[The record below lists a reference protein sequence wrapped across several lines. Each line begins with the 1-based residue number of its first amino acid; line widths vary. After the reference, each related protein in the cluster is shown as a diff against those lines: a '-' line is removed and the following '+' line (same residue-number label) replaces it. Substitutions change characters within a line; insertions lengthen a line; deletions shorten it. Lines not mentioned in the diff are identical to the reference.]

1 MRAYT
6 GTTQSM
12 SSSRRI
18 AWMVGICI
26 LILVIYSAVSLSLK
40 RGSDSL
46 ITFGNLIQCI
56 LPLLANA
63 GLLLNAGTPH
73 WRRNIFWMLLA
84 MSCTLWMIGQFGWTY
99 YEVYLHRPLP
109 EMYAGDILFFLR
121 GIPMI
126 AALAL
131 RPHLKRG
138 EIQLRFGYLDFV
150 LLLIWWTFLY
160 VFVVLPWM
168 YATPALGQYNHT
180 FNLVTNV
187 QNMVI
192 VVGWAILWLQSGG
205 AWRII
210 YATLFG
216 ASTIYM
222 LSSLAVNVAIDNHS
236 YYTGSLYDLPLL
248 SSFLWFALAGVVA
261 FQNQHRLD
269 APFENAYDADTDVGR
284 EENIWPARLAM
295 AAVISL
301 PIFAIY
307 TLRFSHDDPA
317 VRDFRLMATLIASV
331 PLALLIFLRTHLADR
346 ERSQLLARSEQ
357 SIENLKRLQAQI
369 VQSEKLVSLGQ
380 LAAGAAHEINNP
392 LAAILGFSD
401 LLADDPTV
409 PDKARATAS
418 KIRDQARRTKTLVAN
433 LLSFAR
439 QVPPERTLLDIN
451 TVVNNAVQLRAL
463 DLRSGATRVELQ
475 LESVLPGV
483 RGDGNQL
490 MQVFFNIISNAL
502 EAMEAAKGG
511 VLTIKTI
518 RDRGNVVILFSD
530 TGPGLKD
537 PQRVFDPFYTTKAVG
552 KGTGLGLSICYGIVQ
567 EHGGK
572 ILSYN
577 RQEGGAVFRVELPAI
592 LAALPAKELQLS
604 SMSTN
609 PQKLS

>member
-1 MRAYT
+1 
-6 GTTQSM
+6 M

-18 AWMVGICI
+18 AWMLGTWI
-26 LILVIYSAVSLSLK
+26 LILVIYSAVSLLLR

-46 ITFGNLIQCI
+46 TAFGNIVQCVV
-56 LPLLANA
+56 PLFANA

-84 MSCTLWMIGQFGWTY
+84 MSCTLWMIGQFEWTY

-109 EMYAGDILFFLR
+109 EMYPGDILFFLR
-121 GIPMI
+121 GIPMM
-126 AALAL
+126 AAIAL
-131 RPHLKRG
+131 RPHRKRG

-160 VFVVLPWM
+160 VFVVLPWL
-168 YATPALGQYNHT
+168 YAAPSLGQYNDT
-180 FNLVTNV
+180 FNLITNI

-192 VVGWAILWLQSGG
+192 VVGWAILWLQSSR
-205 AWRII
+205 AWRVV
-210 YATLFG
+210 YANLFG
-216 ASTIYM
+216 ASTVYM
-222 LSSLAVNVAIDNHS
+222 FSSLFINVAIDGHK
-236 YYTGSLYDLPLL
+236 YYTGSLYDLWLL
-248 SSFLWFALAGVVA
+248 STFFWFAFAGVTA
-261 FQNQHRLD
+261 HQNQDKLD
-269 APFENAYDADTDVGR
+269 APSESAYDSDPDATSDEGV
-284 EENIWPARLAM
+284 WPARLAM
-295 AAVISL
+295 ARVISL
-301 PIFAIY
+301 PLFAIY
-307 TLRFSHDDPA
+307 TLRFSQDDPQ
-317 VRDFRLMATLIASV
+317 VRDFLLMAYLLASV
-331 PLALLIFLRTHLADR
+331 PLPLLIFVRTHLADWD
-346 ERSQLLARSEQ
+346 RSRLLAQSEQ
-357 SIENLKRLQAQI
+357 SIENLKRLQAQV

-401 LLADDPTV
+401 LLADDPAI
-409 PDKARATAS
+409 PEKARTTAS
-418 KIRDQARRTKTLVAN
+418 KIRDQARRTKTLVGN

-439 QVPPERTLLDIN
+439 QVPAERTLLDIN

-463 DLRSGATRVELQ
+463 DLRSGTTRVELQ

-502 EAMEAAKGG
+502 EAMEAANGG

-537 PQRVFDPFYTTKAVG
+537 PQRVFDPFYTTKPVG
-552 KGTGLGLSICYGIVQ
+552 KGTGLGLSICFGIVQ

-577 RQEGGAVFRVELPAI
+577 RQEGGAVFRVELPAV
-592 LAALPAKELQLS
+592 LAAFPAKELQLS
-604 SMSTN
+604 TRSATR
-609 PQKLS
+609 QKPS

>member
-1 MRAYT
+1 
-6 GTTQSM
+6 M

-18 AWMVGICI
+18 AWMLGTWI
-26 LILVIYSAVSLSLK
+26 LILVIYSGVSLLLR

-46 ITFGNLIQCI
+46 SAFGNIVQCI
-56 LPLLANA
+56 VPLLANA

-84 MSCTLWMIGQFGWTY
+84 MSCTLWMIGQFEWTY
-99 YEVYLHRPLP
+99 LGVYLHRPLP
-109 EMYAGDILFFLR
+109 VMYPGDILFFLR
-121 GIPMI
+121 GIPMM
-126 AALAL
+126 AAIAL
-131 RPHLKRG
+131 RPHRKRG

-160 VFVVLPWM
+160 VFVVLPWL
-168 YATPALGQYNHT
+168 YAAPSLGQYNHT
-180 FNLVTNV
+180 FNLVTNI

-192 VVGWAILWLQSGG
+192 VVGWAILWLQSSG
-205 AWRII
+205 AWRIV
-210 YATLFG
+210 YANLFG
-216 ASTIYM
+216 ASTVYM
-222 LSSLAVNVAIDNHS
+222 FSSLTINVAIDSHK
-236 YYTGSLYDLPLL
+236 YYTGSLYDLSLL
-248 SSFLWFALAGVVA
+248 SAFLWFASAGVIA
-261 FQNQHRLD
+261 HQNHDRLD
-269 APFENAYDADTDVGR
+269 APSETAYDSVPDSTSDEGV
-284 EENIWPARLAM
+284 WPARLAM

-301 PIFAIY
+301 PLFAIY
-307 TLRFSHDDPA
+307 TLRFSQDDA
-317 VRDFRLMATLIASV
+317 QVRDFRLMATLLASV
-331 PLALLIFLRTHLADR
+331 PLALLIFVRTHLADR
-346 ERSQLLARSEQ
+346 DRSRLLAQSEQ

-401 LLADDPTV
+401 LLADDPSI
-409 PDKARATAS
+409 PEKARTTAS
-418 KIRDQARRTKTLVAN
+418 KIRDQARRTKTLVGN

-439 QVPPERTLLDIN
+439 QVPAERTLLDIN

-463 DLRSGATRVELQ
+463 DLRSGTTRIELQ
-475 LESVLPGV
+475 LEYVLPGV

-502 EAMEAAKGG
+502 EAMEAANGG

-537 PQRVFDPFYTTKAVG
+537 PQRVFDPFYTTKPVG
-552 KGTGLGLSICYGIVQ
+552 KGTGLGLSICFGIVQ

-577 RQEGGAVFRVELPAI
+577 RQEGGAVFRVELPAV
-592 LAALPAKELQLS
+592 LAAFPAKELQLS
-604 SMSTN
+604 TRSATR
-609 PQKLS
+609 QKPS

>member
-1 MRAYT
+1 
-6 GTTQSM
+6 M

-18 AWMVGICI
+18 AWMVGTWIF
-26 LILVIYSAVSLSLK
+26 ILVTYSVVSLSLK
-40 RGSDSL
+40 RGSESL
-46 ITFGNLIQCI
+46 TTFGNLVQCI
-56 LPLLANA
+56 VPLLANA

-73 WRRNIFWMLLA
+73 WRRNLFWMLIA
-84 MSCTLWMIGQFGWTY
+84 MSSTLWMIGQFQWTY
-99 YEVYLHRPLP
+99 HEVYLHKPLP
-109 EMYAGDILFFLR
+109 DLNTGDILFFLR
-121 GIPMI
+121 GIPMM
-126 AALAL
+126 AALVL
-131 RPHLKRG
+131 RPHRRRG

-150 LLLIWWTFLY
+150 LLLTWWTFLY
-160 VFVVLPWM
+160 AFAVLPWI
-168 YATPALGQYNHT
+168 YASPMAAQYNYNY
-180 FNLVTNV
+180 NLLANI

-192 VVGWAILWLQSGG
+192 VGGLAALWLTSGG
-205 AWRII
+205 VWRTV
-210 YATLFG
+210 YANLFGGATLYLL
-216 ASTIYM
+216 ASLVI
-222 LSSLAVNVAIDNHS
+222 NVAIPAGR

-248 SSFLWFALAGVVA
+248 SHFLWLALAGVIA
-261 FQNQHRLD
+261 YQYQDRLD
-269 APFENAYDADTDVGR
+269 APSENAYDSDSDSFS
-284 EENIWPARLAM
+284 EENVWPARLAM

-307 TLRFSHDDPA
+307 TLRFSHDDPE

-346 ERSQLLARSEQ
+346 DRSRLLTRSEQ
-357 SIENLKRLQAQI
+357 SIDNLKRLQAQI

-409 PDKARATAS
+409 PEKARATAS
-418 KIRDQARRTKTLVAN
+418 KIRDQARRTKTLVGN

-439 QVPPERTLLDIN
+439 QVPAERTLLDIN

-463 DLRSGATRVELQ
+463 DLRPGTTRIELH

-502 EAMEAAKGG
+502 EAMEAANGG

-518 RDRGNVVILFSD
+518 RDRANVVILFSD

-537 PQRVFDPFYTTKAVG
+537 PQRVFDPFYTTKPVG
-552 KGTGLGLSICYGIVQ
+552 KGTGLGLSICFGIVQ

-577 RQEGGAVFRVELPAI
+577 RQEGGAVFRVELPAVM
-592 LAALPAKELQLS
+592 AVFPAKELHLS
-604 SMSTN
+604 TASTTS
-609 PQKLS
+609 QKPS

>member
-1 MRAYT
+1 
-6 GTTQSM
+6 M
-12 SSSRRI
+12 SSARRI
-18 AWMVGICI
+18 AWMVGTWIF
-26 LILVIYSAVSLSLK
+26 ILVIYSAVSLSLK
-40 RGSDSL
+40 RGSEPL
-46 ITFGNLIQCI
+46 TAFGNVLQCI
-56 LPLLANA
+56 VPLLANA
-63 GLLLNAGTPH
+63 GLLLNAGTPQ
-73 WRRNIFWMLLA
+73 WRRNLFWMLIA
-84 MSCTLWMIGQFGWTY
+84 MSCSLWMIGQFQWTY
-99 YEVYLHRPLP
+99 HEVYLHKPVPALNG
-109 EMYAGDILFFLR
+109 GDILFFLR
-121 GIPMI
+121 GIPLM
-126 AALAL
+126 AALTL
-131 RPHLKRG
+131 RPHRRRG
-138 EIQLRFGYLDFV
+138 EIQLRFGYLDFI
-150 LLLIWWTFLY
+150 LLFIWWTFLY
-160 VFVVLPWM
+160 AFAVLPWI
-168 YATPALGQYNHT
+168 YASPMVAQYN
-180 FNLVTNV
+180 NNYDLLANI

-192 VVGWAILWLQSGG
+192 VVGLGALWLASKGV
-205 AWRII
+205 WRTI
-210 YATLFG
+210 YANLFG
-216 ASTIYM
+216 ASATYL
-222 LSSLAVNVAIDNHS
+222 LSSLTLNVAIAS
-236 YYTGSLYDLPLL
+236 GRYYTGSLYDIPLI
-248 SSFLWFALAGVVA
+248 SHFLWLGLAGVIA
-261 FQNQHRLD
+261 YQNQHRLD
-269 APFENAYDADTDVGR
+269 APSENAYDSDPDSTS

-301 PIFAIY
+301 PVFAIY
-307 TLRFSHDDPA
+307 TLRFSHEDPA

-331 PLALLIFLRTHLADR
+331 PLAFLIFLRTHLADR
-346 ERSQLLARSEQ
+346 DRSQLLARSEQ

-369 VQSEKLVSLGQ
+369 VQSEKLVSVGQ

-418 KIRDQARRTKTLVAN
+418 KIRDQARRTKTLVGN

-439 QVPPERTLLDIN
+439 QVPAERTLLDIN

-463 DLRSGATRVELQ
+463 DLRSGITRVELQ

-537 PQRVFDPFYTTKAVG
+537 PQRVFDPFYTTKPVG

-592 LAALPAKELQLS
+592 LAPLPAKELQLS
-604 SMSTN
+604 ATSAN
-609 PQKLS
+609 PQKPS

>member
-1 MRAYT
+1 
-6 GTTQSM
+6 
-12 SSSRRI
+12 
-18 AWMVGICI
+18 MVGTG
-26 LILVIYSAVSLSLK
+26 LFILVIYSAASLLLK
-40 RGSDSL
+40 RGTYPL
-46 ITFGNLIQCI
+46 IIFGNLVQCL
-56 LPLLANA
+56 LPLLANT
-63 GLLLNAGTPH
+63 GLLLNAGTPR
-73 WRRNIFWMLLA
+73 WRRNFFWMLIA
-84 MSCTLWMIGQFGWTY
+84 MSCTLWMIGQFQWTY
-99 YEVYLHRPLP
+99 HEVYLREPVPDLN
-109 EMYAGDILFFLR
+109 AGDVLFFLR

-131 RPHLKRG
+131 RPDRRRG
-138 EIQLRFGYLDFV
+138 EIRLRLGYLDLGV
-150 LLLIWWTFLY
+150 LFIWWTFLY
-160 VFVVLPWM
+160 VFAVLPWM
-168 YATPALGQYNHT
+168 YATASVDQYNYT
-180 FNLVTNV
+180 YNLLANI

-192 VVGWAILWLQSGG
+192 VGGLAGLWLTSSGVWRIVYANLFGG
-205 AWRII
+205 A
-210 YATLFG
+210 TL
-216 ASTIYM
+216 YL
-222 LSSLAVNVAIDNHS
+222 LSSLVINVAIASRH

-248 SSFLWFALAGVVA
+248 SHFLWFALAGVIA
-261 FQNQHRLD
+261 YQNQDKLD
-269 APFENAYDADTDVGR
+269 APLEDPYDSDAHSTS
-284 EENIWPARLAM
+284 EEHVWPARLAM

-301 PIFAIY
+301 PLFAIY
-307 TLRFSHDDPA
+307 TMRFSNDDPK

-346 ERSQLLARSEQ
+346 ERSRLLARSEQ

-409 PDKARATAS
+409 PEKARATAS
-418 KIRDQARRTKTLVAN
+418 KIRDQARRTKTLVGN

-439 QVPPERTLLDIN
+439 QVPAERTLLDIN

-463 DLRSGATRVELQ
+463 DLRSGTTRIEVQ
-475 LESVLPGV
+475 LESFLPGV

-502 EAMEAAKGG
+502 EAMEMANGG

-518 RDRGNVVILFSD
+518 RDRANVVILFSD

-537 PQRVFDPFYTTKAVG
+537 PQRVFDPFYTTKPVG
-552 KGTGLGLSICYGIVQ
+552 KGTGLGLSICFGIVQ

-577 RQEGGAVFRVELPAI
+577 RQEGGAVFRVELPAV
-592 LAALPAKELQLS
+592 LAALPAKELQLRTA
-604 SMSTN
+604 STT
-609 PQKLS
+609 PQKPS

>member
-1 MRAYT
+1 
-6 GTTQSM
+6 M

-18 AWMVGICI
+18 AWMLGTWI
-26 LILVIYSAVSLSLK
+26 LILVIYSAVSFFLK

-46 ITFGNLIQCI
+46 SAFGNIVQCI
-56 LPLLANA
+56 VPLFANA

-84 MSCTLWMIGQFGWTY
+84 MSCTLWMIGQFEWTY

-109 EMYAGDILFFLR
+109 EMYPGDILFFLR
-121 GIPMI
+121 GIPMM
-126 AALAL
+126 AAIAL
-131 RPHLKRG
+131 RPHRKRG

-160 VFVVLPWM
+160 FFVVLPWL
-168 YATPALGQYNHT
+168 YAAPSLGQYNHT
-180 FNLVTNV
+180 FNLITNI

-192 VVGWAILWLQSGG
+192 VVGWAILWLQSSG
-205 AWRII
+205 AWRVV
-210 YATLFG
+210 YANLFG
-216 ASTIYM
+216 ASTVYM
-222 LSSLAVNVAIDNHS
+222 FSSLFINVAIDGHK
-236 YYTGSLYDLPLL
+236 YYTGSLYDLWLL
-248 SSFLWFALAGVVA
+248 STFLWFAFAGVTA
-261 FQNQHRLD
+261 HQNQDKLD
-269 APFENAYDADTDVGR
+269 APSESAYDSDPDATSDESV
-284 EENIWPARLAM
+284 WPARLAM

-301 PIFAIY
+301 PLFAIY
-307 TLRFSHDDPA
+307 TLRFSQDDA
-317 VRDFRLMATLIASV
+317 QVRDFRLMATLLASV
-331 PLALLIFLRTHLADR
+331 PLALLIFVRTHLADR
-346 ERSQLLARSEQ
+346 DRSRLLAQSEQ

-401 LLADDPTV
+401 LLADDPSI
-409 PDKARATAS
+409 PEKARMTAS
-418 KIRDQARRTKTLVAN
+418 KIRDQARRTKTLVGN

-439 QVPPERTLLDIN
+439 QVPAERTLLDIN

-463 DLRSGATRVELQ
+463 DLRSGTTRVELQ

-502 EAMEAAKGG
+502 EAMEAANGG

-537 PQRVFDPFYTTKAVG
+537 PQRVFDPFYTTKPVG
-552 KGTGLGLSICYGIVQ
+552 KGTGLGLSICFGIVQ

-577 RQEGGAVFRVELPAI
+577 RQEGGAVFRVELPAV

-604 SMSTN
+604 TASATR
-609 PQKLS
+609 QKPS

>member
-1 MRAYT
+1 
-6 GTTQSM
+6 M
-12 SSSRRI
+12 SSARRI
-18 AWMVGICI
+18 AWMVGTWIF
-26 LILVIYSAVSLSLK
+26 ILVIYSAVSFALK
-40 RGSDSL
+40 RGSAPLS
-46 ITFGNLIQCI
+46 TFGNLVQCI
-56 LPLLANA
+56 MPLLANA

-84 MSCTLWMIGQFGWTY
+84 MSCTLWMMGQFEWTY
-99 YEVYLHRPLP
+99 YEVHLHRPLP
-109 EMYAGDILFFLR
+109 EMYPGDILFFLR

-126 AALAL
+126 AAIAL

-160 VFVVLPWM
+160 VFVVLPWL
-168 YATPALGQYNHT
+168 YATPILSQYNQT
-180 FNLVTNV
+180 FNIVTNV

-192 VVGWAILWLQSGG
+192 VIGWAILWLQSSG
-205 AWRII
+205 AWRIV
-210 YATLFG
+210 YANLFG

-222 LSSLAVNVAIDNHS
+222 FSSLTVNVAIDNHS

-248 SSFLWFALAGVVA
+248 STFLWFALAGVIA
-261 FQNQHRLD
+261 YQNQNKLD
-269 APFENAYDADTDVGR
+269 APSENAYDSNPDSAS
-284 EENIWPARLAM
+284 EESIWPARLAM

-301 PIFAIY
+301 PVFAIY

-346 ERSQLLARSEQ
+346 DRSQLLARSEQ

-418 KIRDQARRTKTLVAN
+418 KIRDQARRTKTLVGN

-439 QVPPERTLLDIN
+439 QVPAERTLLDIN

-463 DLRSGATRVELQ
+463 DLRSGITRVELQ

-537 PQRVFDPFYTTKAVG
+537 PQRVFDPFYTTKPVG

-592 LAALPAKELQLS
+592 LAPLPAKELQLS
-604 SMSTN
+604 ATSAN
-609 PQKLS
+609 PQKPS

>member
-1 MRAYT
+1 
-6 GTTQSM
+6 M

-18 AWMVGICI
+18 AWMLGTWI
-26 LILVIYSAVSLSLK
+26 LILVIYSAVSLLLR

-46 ITFGNLIQCI
+46 TAFGNIVQCVV
-56 LPLLANA
+56 PLFANA

-84 MSCTLWMIGQFGWTY
+84 MSCTLWMIGQFEWTY

-109 EMYAGDILFFLR
+109 EMYPGDILFFLR
-121 GIPMI
+121 GIPMM
-126 AALAL
+126 AAIAL
-131 RPHLKRG
+131 RPHRKRG

-160 VFVVLPWM
+160 VFVVLPWL
-168 YATPALGQYNHT
+168 YAAPSLGQYNHT
-180 FNLVTNV
+180 FNLLTNI

-192 VVGWAILWLQSGG
+192 VVGWAILWLQSSG
-205 AWRII
+205 AWRIV
-210 YATLFG
+210 YANLFG
-216 ASTIYM
+216 TSTVYM
-222 LSSLAVNVAIDNHS
+222 FSSLTINVAIDSHK
-236 YYTGSLYDLPLL
+236 YYTGSLYDLQLL
-248 SSFLWFALAGVVA
+248 STFLWFALAGVIA
-261 FQNQHRLD
+261 HQNQDRLD
-269 APFENAYDADTDVGR
+269 APSENAYDSDPDSTS
-284 EENIWPARLAM
+284 EESVWPARLAM

-301 PIFAIY
+301 PLFAIY
-307 TLRFSHDDPA
+307 TLRFSQDDA
-317 VRDFRLMATLIASV
+317 QVRDFRLMATLLASV
-331 PLALLIFLRTHLADR
+331 PLALLIFVRTHLADR
-346 ERSQLLARSEQ
+346 DRSRLLAQSEQ

-401 LLADDPTV
+401 LLADDPSI
-409 PDKARATAS
+409 PEKARTTAS
-418 KIRDQARRTKTLVAN
+418 KIRDQARRTKTLVGN

-439 QVPPERTLLDIN
+439 QVPAERTLLDIN

-463 DLRSGATRVELQ
+463 DLRSGTTRVELQ

-502 EAMEAAKGG
+502 EAMEAANGG

-537 PQRVFDPFYTTKAVG
+537 PQRVFDPFYTTKPVG
-552 KGTGLGLSICYGIVQ
+552 KGTGLGLSICFGIVQ

-577 RQEGGAVFRVELPAI
+577 RQEGGAVFRVELPAV

-604 SMSTN
+604 TASATR
-609 PQKLS
+609 QKPS

>member
-1 MRAYT
+1 
-6 GTTQSM
+6 M

-18 AWMVGICI
+18 AWMVGTWIF
-26 LILVIYSAVSLSLK
+26 ILVIYSAVSLSLK

-46 ITFGNLIQCI
+46 ITFGYLVRCV

-84 MSCTLWMIGQFGWTY
+84 MSCTLWMMGQFEWTY

-121 GIPMI
+121 GIPMM

-138 EIQLRFGYLDFV
+138 EIRLRFGYLDFV

-160 VFVVLPWM
+160 VFVVLPWL
-168 YATPALGQYNHT
+168 YATPALGQYNLT
-180 FNLVTNV
+180 FNLITNI

-192 VVGWAILWLQSGG
+192 VVGWAILWLQSSA
-205 AWRII
+205 AWRIV
-210 YATLFG
+210 YANLFG

-222 LSSLAVNVAIDNHS
+222 FSSLTINAAIDNHR

-248 SSFLWFALAGVVA
+248 SSFLWFALAGVIA
-261 FQNQHRLD
+261 YQNQGKLD
-269 APFENAYDADTDVGR
+269 APSENTYDTDAGSTL
-284 EENIWPARLAM
+284 EENVWPARLAM

-301 PIFAIY
+301 PLFAIY
-307 TLRFSHDDPA
+307 TLRFSNDGSA

-331 PLALLIFLRTHLADR
+331 PLALLIFLRAHLADR
-346 ERSQLLARSEQ
+346 DRSRLLARSEQ

-418 KIRDQARRTKTLVAN
+418 KIRDQARRTKTLVGN

-439 QVPPERTLLDIN
+439 QVPAERTLLDIN

-463 DLRSGATRVELQ
+463 DLRSETRIETQ

-502 EAMEAAKGG
+502 YAMEAVKGG
-511 VLTIKTI
+511 VLTVKTL
-518 RDRGNVVILFSD
+518 RDRANVVILFSY
-530 TGPGLKD
+530 TGPGLRE
-537 PQRVFDPFYTTKAVG
+537 PHRVFDPFYTTKPIG
-552 KGTGLGLSICYGIVQ
+552 KGTGLGLSICFGIIQ

-572 ILSYN
+572 ILCYN
-577 RQEGGAVFRVELPAI
+577 RQEGGAVFRVELPAV
-592 LAALPAKELQLS
+592 LAGFSGRDLQLAS
-604 SMSTN
+604 ASTN
-609 PQKLS
+609 PQKTS